1 MEMSSYSNQPVCA
14 RQTGDSLPGP
24 GNVHL
29 RELTV
34 RKASC
39 GRCVPRLPPGSAAP
53 LSLLSVFVEC
63 RPCAPP
69 RPFPG
74 RDVHRHLLIPR
85 RRQSRDRGLAAL
97 DRCAG
102 LSALIPPCL
111 WFTSAILHP
120 VCCQIGP
127 DSSLF
132 FLN

>member
-1 MEMSSYSNQPVCA
+1 MEMSSYSNQPACA

-24 GNVHL
+24 SNVHL
-29 RELTV
+29 RELTA

-39 GRCVPRLPPGSAAP
+39 GRCVPRLPPGLAAP
-53 LSLLSVFVEC
+53 LLLLSVFVEC
-63 RPCAPP
+63 WPCAPA
-69 RPFPG
+69 RLFPG
-74 RDVHRHLLIPR
+74 RDVHCHLLIPR
-85 RRQSRDRGLAAL
+85 RRQSCNRGLAAL
-97 DRCAG
+97 DRSVG

-120 VCCQIGP
+120 VCCQLGP